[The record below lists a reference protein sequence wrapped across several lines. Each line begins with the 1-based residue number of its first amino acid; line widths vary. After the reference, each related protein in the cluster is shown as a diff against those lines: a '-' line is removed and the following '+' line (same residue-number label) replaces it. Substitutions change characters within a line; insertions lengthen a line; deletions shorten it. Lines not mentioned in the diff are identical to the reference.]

1 MSLKQTKVARLLK
14 YLQFRDY
21 KSKLLKTIEDEDS
34 QPETGTY
41 TVTSVR
47 GPYIRLIWTEALF
60 FNFIYSTA
68 MSSLGST
75 GVPGSNQRRQRL
87 AHDFL
92 VWMDQTGDLL
102 SLAERQEIDPIK
114 QERIEVSVTRSV
126 YSELFIMGKIHL
138 WQWLCDLWWLWSIL
152 NV

>member
-1 MSLKQTKVARLLK
+1 MYKSHLNNWLIRITCFTLLSLHAWMSLKQTKVARLLK

-41 TVTSVR
+41 TATSGR
-47 GPYIRLIWTEALF
+47 EPNIRLIWTEALF
-60 FNFIYSTA
+60 FNFIYCTA
-68 MSSLGST
+68 MSLLGST

-92 VWMDQTGDLL
+92 VWMDQTGDFL
-102 SLAERQEIDPIK
+102 SLAERQEIDSIK
-114 QERIEVSVTRSV
+114 QERIEVSVIS
-126 YSELFIMGKIHL
+126 
-138 WQWLCDLWWLWSIL
+138 
-152 NV
+152 